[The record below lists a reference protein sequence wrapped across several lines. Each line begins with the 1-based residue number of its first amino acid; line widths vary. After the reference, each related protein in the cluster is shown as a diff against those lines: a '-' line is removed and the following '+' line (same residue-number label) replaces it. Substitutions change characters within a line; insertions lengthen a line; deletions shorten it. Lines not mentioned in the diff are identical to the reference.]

1 MLLNLSVDT
10 LVEGVAL
17 SDQLMLS
24 LLSHPEVSAMDL
36 LQDSHL
42 HVPLGVAWQV
52 VVLPSSLYIYVN
64 IAQIR
69 HVHEILKKLFFTNF
83 VSFFTSFSFLKVK
96 KTITSFSY
104 RIRNLYYI
112 YLVSLVLIFNHII
125 SINSTK
131 SKTLNSR
138 SKQATNSSALK
149 WKKYCVHPYP
159 ELLNN
164 QTEAS

>member
-24 LLSHPEVSAMDL
+24 LLSHPEVFAMDL

-64 IAQIR
+64 IAQM
-69 HVHEILKKLFFTNF
+69 
-83 VSFFTSFSFLKVK
+83 FLESV
-96 KTITSFSY
+96 
-104 RIRNLYYI
+104 
-112 YLVSLVLIFNHII
+112 
-125 SINSTK
+125 
-131 SKTLNSR
+131 SKTPVCCANVLLLTVCNSAGDGIA
-138 SKQATNSSALK
+138 QVLGVAFHLAGQ
-149 WKKYCVHPYP
+149 VH
-159 ELLNN
+159 
-164 QTEAS
+164 